1 MSEVKITCND
11 ETKTYPKNTT
21 YLEISKDFK
30 LKHDTVCVIVNNRIA
45 SLADKAERD
54 AEVKFLDITSQLGNR
69 IYASGLKMIFE
80 YAVYKNF
87 PDMKVKFSFNLP
99 KGIVAELD
107 YDKYITNDHISKIR
121 SSMASIVDK
130 DKKIEKMIVKRNDAI
145 TFHDSKENM
154 VKADNIRHITDTT
167 VYLYR
172 LENVVNYYYSEM
184 PYSTG
189 ILNKYEVRYLG
200 KNLVVIN
207 FPHDSDNGKIP
218 DYVNY
223 SGVIEEYTKGKK
235 WLSTMRVPYIND
247 INKEIYKGKISSF
260 VKSSELNF
268 NLEIN
273 ETAKYVANHPNIKYV
288 MISGPSTSGKTTV
301 TKRLAN
307 YFEIYGLEPIVISSD
322 DYFKERVDTPKD
334 ENGKY
339 DFECLQALD
348 LEYLN
353 SDMKKLLDGEEI
365 TLPQFNF
372 ITGKKEISSRKIKL
386 TENSIILF
394 EGLHAINDE
403 LMPSLPNNMKYKIYV
418 SPYMSLCLD
427 EHNFIPNSDL
437 RLIRRIVRD
446 FLTRGYSAEKTIE
459 SNIKVREGEAK
470 YITPYIHQA
479 DKIINTSLP
488 YELGVLRIYVEPLL
502 FSITNKSIFFNEA
515 RRLLRFL
522 NQFFTISSEFV
533 PKDSIIREFI
543 GGDNID

>member
-1 MSEVKITCND
+1 MITITCN
-11 ETKTYPKNTT
+11 EQTKAYPKHTT
-21 YLEISKDFK
+21 YYEISKDFK
-30 LKHDTVCVIVNNRIA
+30 MKHDIVCVLVNNKIA
-45 SLADKAERD
+45 SLGDKADSDCELR
-54 AEVKFLDITSQLGNR
+54 FLDITSQLGNR
-69 IYASGLKMIFE
+69 IYASGLKMVFE
-80 YAVYKNF
+80 YAVYHNF

-107 YDKYITNDHISKIR
+107 YDKYITNEHISKIR
-121 SSMASIVDK
+121 SSMASIVSK
-130 DKKIEKMIVKRNDAI
+130 DKRIEKLIVKSNDAI
-145 TFHDSKENM
+145 TYLENKHNS
-154 VKADNIRHITDTT
+154 VKSQNIKHVTDPTINI
-167 VYLYR
+167 YR

-189 ILNKYEVRYLG
+189 ILNKYEIRYLG

-218 DYVNY
+218 DYVSYN
-223 SGVIEEYTKGKK
+223 GIIDEYIKGKK
-235 WLSTMRVPYIND
+235 WLSTMNVPYIND
-247 INKEIYKGKISSF
+247 INSEIYKGRMPSF
-260 VKSSELNF
+260 VRSSELLF

-273 ETAKYVANHPNIKYV
+273 ETAKHVANHPNIKYV

-301 TKRLAN
+301 TKRLSN
-307 YFEIYGLEPIVISSD
+307 YFEIYGLDPVVISSD
-322 DYFKERVDTPKD
+322 NYFKERVDTPKD

-339 DFECLQALD
+339 DFECLQAID

-365 TLPQFNF
+365 NLPEFNF
-372 ITGKKEISSRKIKL
+372 ITGKKEMSSKKVKL
-386 TENSIILF
+386 KENSIILF

-403 LMPSLPNNMKYKIYV
+403 LIPALPKSMKYKIYV
-418 SPYMSLCLD
+418 SPYISLCLD

-437 RLIRRIVRD
+437 RLVRRIVRD

-488 YELGVLRIYVEPLL
+488 YELGVLRVYVEPLL
-502 FSITNKSIFFNEA
+502 YSVTSNSNYYNEA

-522 NQFFTISSEFV
+522 KVFFTISSEYV

-543 GGDNID
+543 GGGHDD